1 MRMCC
6 SRPGFAPP
14 RPLARQAFCPLSK
27 TLKSTG
33 FTPVDLSEIRGPR
46 EMKFRGD
53 KNRTDAGPTVP
64 AGGLYMTKLWYNE
77 DVL

>member
-1 MRMCC
+1 M
-6 SRPGFAPP
+6 
-14 RPLARQAFCPLSK
+14 
-27 TLKSTG
+27 KSTG

-53 KNRTDAGPTVP
+53 KSRTDAGPTVP